1 MLASRVSWVA
11 GLGMRRAECLTIFV
25 VVTHLGLLLDAG
37 ATRRF
42 DSGVADVSAV
52 FGTDAAGP
60 GAGVYGVLVDDAGGG
75 LLLNGA
81 VVASVDGEGV
91 AGAGLDAGAVLAFG
105 NVNGT
110 SGVVLLV
117 VLVYL
122 DAGLCK
128 VGTRRS
134 RGRDVVR

>member
-1 MLASRVSWVA
+1 MRGVA
-11 GLGMRRAECLTIFV
+11 LTVFV
-25 VVTHLGLLLDAG
+25 VVTHLGLLDAG
-37 ATRRF
+37 ATRLF
-42 DSGVADVSAV
+42 DSSIADVSAV
-52 FGTDAAGP
+52 FGADAGGP

-75 LLLNGA
+75 LLMDGA
-81 VVASVDGEGV
+81 VVASVDGGV
-91 AGAGLDAGAVLAFG
+91 VRAGLDAGAVLAFG

-122 DAGLCK
+122 DAGLCE